1 MENNWKISCPWIKL
15 CVQGVYSRSTIAIT
29 VQQIYIVFGALLGT
43 GFELWQSHISLKNK
57 NEYTIVDLIY
67 QLIVDNVKKIQRKC
81 QKYPFNA
88 SDHCIFIHFKR
99 CCGGRYFCSL
109 SVPCASANMFCMSV
123 SHKTHVNS
131 SVTQTSRHCVSLYLC
146 TCVTRLTRWMR

>member
-1 MENNWKISCPWIKL
+1 MDKAL
-15 CVQGVYSRSTIAIT
+15 CAGCLK
-29 VQQIYIVFGALLGT
+29 QIYYCNYSTVDLYCIRSFTWNRFRIV
-43 GFELWQSHISLKNK
+43 QSHISLKNK
-57 NEYTIVDLIY
+57 NEYTIVDLIN

-81 QKYPFNA
+81 QKYPLNA

-109 SVPCASANMFCMSV
+109 SVPCASANMLCMSV